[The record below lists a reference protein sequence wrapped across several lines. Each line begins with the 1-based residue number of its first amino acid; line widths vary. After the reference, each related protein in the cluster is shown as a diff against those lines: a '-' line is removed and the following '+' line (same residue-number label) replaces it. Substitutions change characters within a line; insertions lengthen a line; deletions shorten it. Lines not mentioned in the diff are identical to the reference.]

1 MTIWKQRFYR
11 WNFFF
16 LYRIWHNTCYILFSW
31 KMGRR
36 ELIAKLWV
44 IDEIHSTI
52 LYLLF
57 PFIMPIA
64 LIAHPALAFRVMA
77 IVFGIYSLALVHF
90 NIRHLQPKKEMVA
103 WKAFPVYFIMKYC
116 LQFVNALSI
125 YHAIWAYGDFFSKKH
140 PRVFEDFAAI
150 SAAKECLEN
159 MAKEEAV
166 SEKIEYN
173 EKSSD
178 GSFSFM
184 ESDVSTQT
192 RCSNAAD
199 QRDTKTARE
208 AGPFDSY
215 QIR

>member
-16 LYRIWHNTCYILFSW
+16 TYRIWHNLCYVLFSW

-44 IDEIHSTI
+44 IDEVHSTI
-52 LYLLF
+52 LYLIF

-64 LIAHPALAFRVMA
+64 LISHPALAFRVMA
-77 IVFGIYSLALVHF
+77 IVFGIYSSALVHF
-90 NIRHLQPKKEMVA
+90 NLRHLRPKKEMIA
-103 WKAFPVYFIMKYC
+103 WKVYPVYFVMKYC
-116 LQFVNALSI
+116 LQFVNAMSI
-125 YHAIWAYGDFFSKKH
+125 YHGIWAYGDFFSKRH

-159 MAKEEAV
+159 MASEEGE
-166 SEKIEYN
+166 SNKTEDN
-173 EKSSD
+173 EKSSRKSCSSTD
-178 GSFSFM
+178 W
-184 ESDVSTQT
+184 DTSTQ
-192 RCSNAAD
+192 
-199 QRDTKTARE
+199 
-208 AGPFDSY
+208 AGPSSVANQSVIEDVRQAGPLDSY